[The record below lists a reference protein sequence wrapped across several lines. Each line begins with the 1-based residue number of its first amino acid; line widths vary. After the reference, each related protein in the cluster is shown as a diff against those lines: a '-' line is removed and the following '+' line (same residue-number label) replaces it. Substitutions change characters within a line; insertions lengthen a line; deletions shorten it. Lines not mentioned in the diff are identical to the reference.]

1 MALLDEPASRIAVIS
16 LESMGGRYPSVA
28 QRHPPAMRLERAARD
43 LFGIEPTGLPD
54 RRPWLDHNRWGVCH
68 PLGDQ
73 SEPMAQRPPYGFLPV
88 EGERLHQ
95 LQVGPVHASIIG
107 PGHFRFTARGA
118 TVVRLAERLG
128 SVLKGNEGKR
138 KRAG

>member
-28 QRHPPAMRLERAARD
+28 QRHPPAMSLERAARD

-88 EGERLHQ
+88 EGESLHQ
-95 LQVGPVHASIIG
+95 IPVGPVHASIIE
-107 PGHFRFTARGA
+107 PRSEEHTSELQSLMRTSYASF
-118 TVVRLAERLG
+118 
-128 SVLKGNEGKR
+128 
-138 KRAG
+138 